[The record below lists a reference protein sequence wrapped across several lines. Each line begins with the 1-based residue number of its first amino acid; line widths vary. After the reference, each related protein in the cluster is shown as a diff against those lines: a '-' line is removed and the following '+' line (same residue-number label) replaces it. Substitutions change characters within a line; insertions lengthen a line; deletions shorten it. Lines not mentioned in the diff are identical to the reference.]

1 MNKIISLLI
10 TLLSFIFISCAENDD
25 IDTVVSTTDNF
36 EEVVNLLDTN
46 IEQGKF
52 HDVASL
58 IDGISN
64 IDGFESYEQVDNA
77 IYLKFKDGNEY
88 YVNFSGS
95 SSYSI
100 GQTRDQTAFLESYID
115 NFEKS
120 LGYNSG
126 DNIQSKI
133 ADTSDKQYLSE
144 SYTDSRGAESATRP
158 VILKTR
164 NILFWSPLLSSGDS
178 DYKNFISVVKRL
190 EKRLNVQIKIT
201 SVLRDNQSSM
211 TEILKKMNDFNQYN
225 FVYIACHGGEKG
237 ELMIPRDESI
247 SDKEDKE
254 FTKGYAKN
262 FTTGKMEKCYLV
274 PRKYIDQQLPS
285 NLNRTIIWCCM
296 CYAAI
301 WNSHTMAAFK
311 TKNVAD
317 FWGPTNSITGDFALS
332 QFCIFYAGFQAG
344 EPSRKVA
351 RVSIPYSFRDEDGLE
366 VSGQWENL
374 ESGTSMCYV
383 RTKPVADTR
392 HVRGKI
398 IFPTQIVSLASTR
411 ALDNDGRFFGIQLT
425 NNKGKSTLYYI
436 SDLSQYA
443 TFQNTSSN
451 TDVVCLDYALSTDW
465 LEEGEYE
472 LRTFADT
479 EDGRLFSDESCVL
492 YIKNNYTEK
501 YSGKIP
507 HYHYYKYL
515 LNDGTYNT
523 IYEGTQDCTAWAEI
537 KWINR
542 MPSVY
547 IHVYTTALY
556 NLDTAGKN
564 ISATS
569 VGYPLSIDSYSF
581 QYAGNKISINA
592 EMSENS
598 TSDTQNIDT
607 HISFAAQFDLNKGTL
622 YIDHLETWSGY
633 NEYGNVRALY
643 HPQGTILRE

>member
-1 MNKIISLLI
+1 MNRIISLLI
-10 TLLSFIFISCAENDD
+10 PFFIFIFISCAENDD
-25 IDTVVSTTDNF
+25 IDTVIPATNNF
-36 EEVVNLLDTN
+36 EEIVDLLDKN
-46 IEQGKF
+46 IERGKF
-52 HDVASL
+52 YDATSL
-58 IDGISN
+58 INGISN
-64 IDGFESYEQVDNA
+64 IYGFEGYEQIDNA

-100 GQTRDQTAFLESYID
+100 GQTKDQTDSLESYID

-120 LGYNSG
+120 LGYDSN

-133 ADTSDKQYLSE
+133 AHASDKQNSFE
-144 SYTDSRGAESATRP
+144 PATDSRGAESATRP

-178 DYKNFISVVKRL
+178 DYKNFISAVKFI

-201 SVLRDNQSSM
+201 SVLRDNQRSM

-225 FVYIACHGGEKG
+225 LVYIACHGGEKG
-237 ELMIPRDESI
+237 ELMVPRDESI
-247 SDKEDKE
+247 SVMNLPI
-254 FTKGYAKN
+254 GYARN
-262 FTTGKMEKCYLV
+262 FTTGEMEKCYLL
-274 PRKYIDQQLPS
+274 PRVYLDQQLPG

-317 FWGPTNSITGDFALS
+317 FWGPTNSISGNIALS
-332 QFCIFYAGFQAG
+332 QFSIFYAGFQAG
-344 EPSRKVA
+344 EPSRKVPH
-351 RVSIPYSFRDEDGLE
+351 VSIPYSFRDEEGEDI
-366 VSGQWENL
+366 SGQWENL

-383 RTKPVADTR
+383 RTKPVAGTR
-392 HVRGKI
+392 HLRGKI
-398 IFPTQIVSLASTR
+398 TFPTQIVSRTSTR
-411 ALDNDGRFFGIQLT
+411 TSDNDGRFFGIQLT
-425 NNKGKSTLYYI
+425 DNKGKSSLYYI

-451 TDVVCLDYALSTDW
+451 ADVVCLNYALSTDW

-492 YIKNNYTEK
+492 NIKNNQTER
-501 YSGKIP
+501 YSGRIP

-515 LNDGTYNT
+515 LNDGTYKT
-523 IYEGTQDCTAWAEI
+523 IYEGTQDCDAWAEV
-537 KWINR
+537 KWINGT
-542 MPSVY
+542 PSIY
-547 IHVYTTALY
+547 LHVYTTSLY
-556 NLDTAGKN
+556 NLDAIGKN

-569 VGYPLSIDSYSF
+569 VGLPLSIDSYSF

-592 EMSENS
+592 EMSKNS
-598 TSDTQNIDT
+598 TSDKSNIDT
-607 HISFAAQFDLNKGTL
+607 HISFAAQFDLSKGTL